1 MIMPKPHIAYLITS
15 LGAGGAQNQ
24 LVNLAERLKE
34 RGWSAEIITMLD
46 TENVYQPEAA
56 GIPVTSLHMQRGRW
70 TVGAVWRLAA
80 TLRRSKPAV
89 VHSYLV
95 HANLLARVAR
105 LFYWVPVQIS
115 SARNI
120 IEGGRIRE
128 IAYRLTDPL
137 CDTTTQNSRQGAER
151 YITVGAVPAKKMRVI
166 FNGIDADRFRPDPV
180 RRSGAR
186 DTLGL
191 GEEFAW
197 LSVGRLEPGKDYP
210 TLIQAFAQVVS
221 QQPRCRLLIAGDGR
235 LRAELESL
243 ARAQE
248 PDGRVR
254 FLGFRDDIP
263 DLMQGADAFVMSS
276 TWEGTPNVVLEAAAS
291 GLPVVATDVGGN
303 PDIILNGESGYLVP
317 PRDRTTLA
325 GRMTAV
331 MTSSDP
337 ERRQMGERGRAH
349 IEAQYCYGPI
359 VDQWEALYMDLL
371 KRKSNL

>member
-1 MIMPKPHIAYLITS
+1 MPKPHIAYLITS
-15 LGAGGAQNQ
+15 LGTGGAQNQ

-34 RGWSAEIITMLD
+34 RGWSVEIITMLD
-46 TENVYQPEAA
+46 TENVYQPEAS
-56 GIPVTSLHMQRGRW
+56 GIPVTSLHMKRGRS

-80 TLRRSKPAV
+80 ALRRSRPAV

-95 HANLLARVAR
+95 HANLLARVTR
-105 LFYWVPVQIS
+105 LFYRVPVQIS

-137 CDTTTQNSRQGAER
+137 CDITTQNSRQGAER
-151 YITVGAVPAKKMRVI
+151 YIAVKAVPAKKMRVI
-166 FNGIDADRFRPDPV
+166 FNGIDADRFRPDPA

-186 DTLGL
+186 DMLGL
-191 GEEFAW
+191 GEEFTW

-210 TLIQAFAQVVS
+210 TLVQAFAQVVS
-221 QQPRCRLLIAGDGR
+221 QQPCCRLLIAGDGR

-248 PDGRVR
+248 PGGRVR
-254 FLGFRDDIP
+254 LLGFRDDIP

-276 TWEGTPNVVLEAAAS
+276 TWEGIPNVVLEAAAS

-303 PDIILNGESGYLVP
+303 PDIILDGESGYLVP
-317 PRDRTTLA
+317 PRDGAALA

-331 MTSSDP
+331 MALSES
-337 ERRQMGERGRAH
+337 ERRKMGERGRAH
-349 IEAQYCYGPI
+349 IEAHYCYGPI
-359 VDQWEALYMDLL
+359 VDQWEALYTDLL
-371 KRKSNL
+371 KRKSYL